1 MSTTITKIKSRTKLR
16 KKRVSIRL
24 NPDIHQQAEQLAKA
38 DKRSFSQ
45 FVEFVLE
52 QYVQKQQTQEQQE
65 LAKYF
70 KPGDVHGLWSQY
82 GAFEAAEQLQALLK
96 HSEYGQRTD

>member
-1 MSTTITKIKSRTKLR
+1 MSTTITKTKPRMKLR

-24 NPDIHQQAEQLAKA
+24 NPDIHQQAEQLAKVN
-38 DKRSFSQ
+38 KRSFSQ

-52 QYVQKQQTQEQQE
+52 QYMKKQQPQEQQE

-70 KPGDVHGLWSQY
+70 KPGDVHGLWSVY
-82 GAFEAAEQLQALLK
+82 DEFKAAEQLQALLE
-96 HSEYGQRTD
+96 HTEQ

>member
-1 MSTTITKIKSRTKLR
+1 MSTTTAKTKPRAKRR
-16 KKRVSIRL
+16 KDRVSIRL
-24 NPDIHQQAEQLAKA
+24 DPVIREQTEQLAKA

-45 FVEFVLE
+45 FVELVLE

-70 KPGDVHGLWSQY
+70 KPGDVHGLWSVY
-82 GAFEAAEQLQALLK
+82 DEFKAAEQLQALLE
-96 HSEYGQRTD
+96 HTEQ